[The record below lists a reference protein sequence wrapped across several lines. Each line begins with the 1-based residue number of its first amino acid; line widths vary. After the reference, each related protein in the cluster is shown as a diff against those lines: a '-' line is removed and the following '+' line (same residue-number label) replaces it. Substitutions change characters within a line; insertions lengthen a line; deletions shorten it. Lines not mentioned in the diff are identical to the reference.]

1 MRDIQRELQEQQML
15 MQNIMGQLMGG
26 MGGMGLGGMAG
37 QPLSEEMKGSLGNK
51 AQLAAMLGLDPE
63 ALDE

>member
-1 MRDIQRELQEQQML
+1 
-15 MQNIMGQLMGG
+15 MQNIIGQLVGGMGG
-26 MGGMGLGGMAG
+26 MGGMMGGMG
-37 QPLSEEMKGSLGNK
+37 GGPHLNEEMMGSLGNK